1 VRLIGLEHASMFAA
15 PGTKVTAVER
25 RLGMLEVC
33 DGEILESLRYLHEAY
48 RHRPQTSTAP
58 PKRNRGDS
66 RLLLACDRETASR
79 GGPGARLRVDGRR
92 RGRGL
97 TTHLPTLDTTTPP

>member
-1 VRLIGLEHASMFAA
+1 MVAA
-15 PGTKVTAVER
+15 PGTKVTVVER
-25 RLGMLEVC
+25 RPGMLEVC

-66 RLLLACDRETASR
+66 RLLLACDRETASVPR
-79 GGPGARLRVDGRR
+79 RPGSAASRR
-92 RGRGL
+92 RWTSSRGL
-97 TTHLPTLDTTTPP
+97 TTHLPTLDTTAPP